1 MNMQGFVQRGVNMTT
16 LVLVWLLLVGA
27 IIFTT
32 FVLLLWL
39 SEQPEDSENKWR
51 PPRAYK
57 WDATD

>member
-1 MNMQGFVQRGVNMTT
+1 MTT

-51 PPRAYK
+51 PSRAYK